1 MARSVLQWPPMPSA
15 HLDAPLA
22 LIGYAAPAGRALRE
36 LGLVAVGVP
45 ATPLQGVLAACASL
59 KFSGAL
65 LAPAHEEAAF
75 GAAQPDGQAR
85 KLGRADALSFLGE
98 PRATHTL
105 EDSLL
110 AVVEASGFPL
120 RGARVLVLGGG
131 PSLNASV
138 GLARLGAASLMVA
151 SGAKPEAERA
161 LNALP
166 AGIQG
171 YAVAL
176 NDPAL
181 GGLAER
187 ADLVVLASGPL
198 PSGLIQPFHTLL
210 DLTGNVHGDPAPRI
224 DAAHLPAE
232 RLARQ
237 LEHAT
242 GQRFRAENLGEVAV
256 ELQAV

>member
-1 MARSVLQWPPMPSA
+1 MPSA
-15 HLDAPLA
+15 QLDAPLA
-22 LIGYAAPAGRALRE
+22 LIGHAAPAGRALRE

-45 ATPLQGVLAACASL
+45 ATPLPEVLAACASL
-59 KFSGAL
+59 KFCGAL
-65 LAPAHEEAAF
+65 LAPAFEDAAY

-85 KLGRADALSFLGE
+85 KLGRADALTFLGE

-110 AVVEASGFPL
+110 AVVEASGFPA
-120 RGARVLVLGGG
+120 RGARILLLGSG
-131 PSLNASV
+131 PALNAGV
-138 GLARLGAASLMVA
+138 GLARLGAASLTAA
-151 SGAKPEAERA
+151 SGNRPEAERA

-171 YAVAL
+171 YALAL

-187 ADLVVLASGPL
+187 ADLVVLASGSL

-210 DLTGNVHGDPAPRI
+210 DLTGNVHGDPAPRV
-224 DAAHLPAE
+224 DAASLPAE

-242 GQRFRAENLGEVAV
+242 GQRFRAETLRDVATA
-256 ELQAV
+256 LQVV